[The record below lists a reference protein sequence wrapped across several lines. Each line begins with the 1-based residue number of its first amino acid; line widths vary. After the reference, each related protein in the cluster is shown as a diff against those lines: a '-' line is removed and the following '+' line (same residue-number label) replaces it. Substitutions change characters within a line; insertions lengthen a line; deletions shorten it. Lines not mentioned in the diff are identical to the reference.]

1 MGTISF
7 TAAAA
12 PTLFSDLSGV
22 YPTYQ
27 CCYGLS
33 VSGYQAK
40 GGSYTAANEFQVG
53 TSGIVGEIDV
63 AVSYSSGANSFY
75 VSIWTDSG
83 GLPGALLA
91 RWDNLS
97 SNTSYTYGG
106 CCGLA
111 TINNTGLSLFA
122 GASYFM
128 VLGPENF
135 ISDTSE
141 SWNLN
146 SVGATG
152 LDLYSRDGGLTWNS
166 NGIGATLGAFDLLG
180 SASGDS
186 ILKK

>member
-1 MGTISF
+1 M
-7 TAAAA
+7 
-12 PTLFSDLSGV
+12 
-22 YPTYQ
+22 
-27 CCYGLS
+27 
-33 VSGYQAK
+33 SGYQAK
-40 GGSYTAANEFQVG
+40 GGSYTAANELQVG
-53 TSGIVGEIDV
+53 TSGIGGKIDV

-75 VSIWTDSG
+75 VSFGRTAVACRA
-83 GLPGALLA
+83 PPA
-91 RWDNLS
+91 RSWDNLS

-106 CCGLA
+106 CCGLV

-152 LDLYSRDGGLTWNS
+152 LDLYFQGRWPHLEQQRYWCNAQEPSTSWVARAGTQYSRNQ
-166 NGIGATLGAFDLLG
+166 
-180 SASGDS
+180 
-186 ILKK
+186 